1 MAGRKPNRKT
11 IRPGSFDPT
20 MQIRS
25 FSDKQWE
32 QFIEDACRR
41 MLSGSVKRYAEVKRI
56 GGSGDGGR
64 DIEARLVAGSV
75 LVECRWDLFQAKHYN
90 HPLQPSDLFPEVAKF
105 FLNLNAKT
113 YPAPRHYYVCSPQN
127 AGPDL
132 HNFLGKPA
140 EFKMEFLKSWKDGT
154 RGLRSLKDSFSADVE
169 KLVATFDFSTFR
181 EFLSRDLLA
190 EHARDEAAHCKIFHI
205 EMERGD
211 DPSAPPAPS
220 AVEETYISELLK
232 AYSEDSKSP
241 MDLMSVGPSKYG
253 EHFDACRAEFYC
265 AEGLKRF
272 SRDLFVDDEFGALLE
287 MVHSGIKS
295 AVADPDLTR
304 GLARLKAAQ
313 QRASILNVSDSKL
326 ANRIRGGDLPGTC
339 HHLANEKKLAWV
351 K

>member
-1 MAGRKPNRKT
+1 MAGPKPNRKT
-11 IRPGSFDPT
+11 IRLGSFDPA
-20 MQIRS
+20 MQIRG

-41 MLSGSVKRYAEVKRI
+41 MLDGSVKLYAQVKRI

-75 LVECRWDLFQAKHYN
+75 LVESRWDLFQAKHYN

-105 FLNLNAKT
+105 FLNLASKT

-132 HNFLGKPA
+132 HNFLGNPA
-140 EFKMEFLKSWKDGT
+140 EFKSELLKSWKDGT
-154 RGLRSLKDSFSADVE
+154 RGLRTLKAEFSPDVE
-169 KLVATFDFSTFR
+169 KLVSTFNFSIFR
-181 EFLSRDLLA
+181 EFLSRDLLE
-190 EHARDEAAHCKIFHI
+190 EHARDEAAYCKLFHI

-211 DPSAPPAPS
+211 DPSAPATPS
-220 AVEETYISELLK
+220 PDEETYVSELLK
-232 AYSEDSKSP
+232 AYSEDSPSLL
-241 MDLMSVGPSKYG
+241 DVSSVGSSKYG
-253 EHFDACRAEFYC
+253 DHFDACRSEFYC

-272 SRDLFVDDEFGALLE
+272 SRDLFVEDEFGALLR
-287 MVHSGIKS
+287 MVHNGLK
-295 AVADPDLTR
+295 AVVADPDLIR
-304 GLARLKAAQ
+304 GLDRLKAAQ
-313 QRASILNVSDSKL
+313 QRASALNVSDSKL

-339 HHLANEKKLAWV
+339 HHLANEKKLKWV